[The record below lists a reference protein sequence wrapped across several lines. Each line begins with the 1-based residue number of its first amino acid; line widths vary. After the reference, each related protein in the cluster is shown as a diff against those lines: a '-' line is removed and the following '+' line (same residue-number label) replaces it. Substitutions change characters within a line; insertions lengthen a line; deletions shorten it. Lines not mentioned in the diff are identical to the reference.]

1 MIRIFEFDEEKNVYK
16 AFIDID
22 RPEFLN
28 AVAEFDLEGNCIN
41 GLWKGKI
48 TITEITKF
56 WNKVVNQLT
65 KR

>member
-1 MIRIFEFDEEKNVYK
+1 MIRIFEFDDEKNVYK
-16 AFIDID
+16 AFIDVD
-22 RPEFLN
+22 RPN

-48 TITEITKF
+48 TITQITKF